1 MKRTCLSLFCG
12 LGGGSL
18 GFARA
23 GFHTVGID
31 VDPAAVED
39 YKAITGHEAHVL
51 DLGQANP
58 QDLVDIFGP
67 VAPDVVFTSPPC
79 KGFSGCMPI
88 EVALTDKYV
97 EMCSWSERGI
107 WLALEAWPD
116 DPPRLIVME
125 NVPRIKTRGR
135 VWLDN
140 IQQLMRHHGY
150 AWRETFHNCGELGGL
165 AQNRH
170 RFLGVARH
178 MASTPEY
185 LYEPIIQ
192 PMRTVG
198 EVIGHHPVPGPWD
211 TSSNPLHQL
220 TNLSPMNWLR
230 LALIPAGGDWR
241 DLPEQVTII
250 ETDEVID
257 PQYTCAL
264 QEGFGVT
271 PWDGQTHAVIGS
283 VGVQNTGLQVADPRI
298 AYQERAGA
306 FGVGNWCGQQNTILG
321 VSSAYHGQNTT
332 DPRLTCAPRS
342 GAYGVVDWHG
352 QMGTVVGAA
361 SHDNSAIIVTDN
373 RGYPAPTHH
382 IIQTGEGLAI
392 VGPPM
397 DYSNPF
403 KRSVMVIRALDG
415 TWHRPMTPMELAA
428 LQSLPTDVQ
437 LAGKNKEQ
445 WVMRI
450 GNAVPPDSA
459 QAIAG
464 QMLRTLD
471 ASDEATFLMCANNV
485 WVNPQH
491 GRLA

>member
-39 YKAITGHEAHVL
+39 YRAITGHDAHVL

-67 VAPDVVFTSPPC
+67 VAPDVIFTSPPC

-211 TSSNPLHQL
+211 TSGNLLHQL

-250 ETDEVID
+250 ETDEAID
-257 PQYTCAL
+257 PQYTCSL

-283 VGVQNTGLQVADPRI
+283 VGVQNTGLQVA
-298 AYQERAGA
+298 
-306 FGVGNWCGQQNTILG
+306 
-321 VSSAYHGQNTT
+321 

-361 SHDNSAIIVTDN
+361 SHDNSAITITDN
-373 RGYPAPTHH
+373 RGYPKPTHH

-392 VGPPM
+392 IGPPM

-464 QMLRTLD
+464 QMLRTLG